1 MNRRDSESLDR
12 HLTGDWGEGSVPDDD
27 DPVAD
32 AVDRERW
39 TGGAIAGQL
48 VVVVKR
54 DGWTAKSDTMAR
66 WLAEIYD
73 VPLAEVRAG
82 VESIAW
88 RTP

>member
-1 MNRRDSESLDR
+1 MTDN
-12 HLTGDWGEGSVPDDD
+12 
-27 DPVAD
+27 DPVSG

-39 TGGAIAGQL
+39 TGGAIASHL
-48 VVVVKR
+48 VVAVR
-54 DGWTAKSDTMAR
+54 CDGWTASSDALAR

-73 VPLAEVRAG
+73 VPLAEVRDR